1 MVDEIAVA
9 PLFEK
14 LPQSKTYEVV
24 VDQIKAKIRAGELKP
39 GSALPTER
47 VLCESLGVSRSS
59 VREALR
65 TLEAIGI
72 VEVLRGKGP
81 GKGAR
86 VSPDP
91 SGVLSELF
99 QLNFSLHDWSLEHL
113 VVARAAVERQ
123 AAMSGAKHNWSREE
137 ILEVEQHLKAMRT
150 PCSPRDYYP
159 IDMDFHLAL
168 AYRSN
173 NPVLVTMMKGLRGA
187 VADLMIEGFESA
199 ADWPKV
205 QRRLTAEHAEI
216 WRHFLAG
223 NSAEAAE
230 HLERHITGFYS
241 QVLAVHRR

>member
-1 MVDEIAVA
+1 MSDDTAVT
-9 PLFEK
+9 PLFERV
-14 LPQSKTYEVV
+14 PQAKTYEVV
-24 VDQIKAKIRAGELKP
+24 VDQIKAKIRAGELGP
-39 GSALPTER
+39 GSRLPTER

-72 VEVLRGKGP
+72 VEVMRGKGP
-81 GKGAR
+81 TRGAR
-86 VSPDP
+86 ISPDP

-113 VVARAAVERQ
+113 VVARAALERQ
-123 AAMSGAKHNWSREE
+123 AALTGAAHDWLPAETA
-137 ILEVEQHLKAMRT
+137 EVEETLKAMRI
-150 PCSPRDYYP
+150 PCRPRDYYP

-173 NPVLVTMMKGLRGA
+173 NPVLVTVMKGLRGA

-199 ADWPKV
+199 HDWPKV
-205 QRRLTAEHAEI
+205 QRQLTNEHARI

-223 NSAEAAE
+223 NPSAAAE

-241 QVLAVHRR
+241 RLRA